1 MLHAKF
7 QFIWPSGF
15 RGEDLFKSAN
25 QKQELPVAAKFVNGS
40 EHIVQSIERT
50 FYICFLPTFSSFGR
64 GVSEE
69 NIKMSKVNGRD
80 DRRQVMGKAHFAFGK
95 ES

>member
-1 MLHAKF
+1 M
-7 QFIWPSGF
+7 PSFSSFGQAVS
-15 RGEDLFKSAN
+15 EEKICLN
-25 QKQELPVAAKFVNGS
+25 QSIRNKELPVATKFVNGS
-40 EHIVQSIERT
+40 EHIVQSLERT
-50 FYICFLPTFSSFGR
+50 FYICFLPSFSSFGR

-69 NIKMSKVNGRD
+69 NIKMSKVNERD

>member
-1 MLHAKF
+1 M
-7 QFIWPSGF
+7 
-15 RGEDLFKSAN
+15 FKSAN
-25 QKQELPVAAKFVNGS
+25 QKQELPVVAKSVNGS
-40 EHIVQSIERT
+40 EHIVQSLEMT
-50 FYICFLPTFSSFGR
+50 FYICFLPRVSSFGR